1 MLSEPQWRS
10 AALVLPFLA
19 EPTEAVTRAFVG
31 QANLLR
37 FPAAATVFAEGDQC
51 SAFAILAHGRV
62 RVFKIGETGREITL
76 YRFARGESCILTA
89 SCILSDRQFPAIATV
104 EEPVEAFVV
113 PHTVFQH
120 WVDTFPAWR
129 TYVFQLLAQRLA
141 TVMAILD
148 EVAFQRMDV
157 RIAAFLLRRLPAETN
172 ALTLTLTHQQI
183 AAELGSSRE
192 VISRILADFV
202 ACGLVH
208 VARGSVTILDRD
220 GLQRRAELP

>member
-19 EPTEAVTRAFVG
+19 EPTAAVTRAFVG
-31 QANLLR
+31 QASLLR
-37 FPAAATVFAEGDQC
+37 FPAATTVFAEGDQC
-51 SAFAILAHGRV
+51 NAFAILAHGRV

-120 WVDTFPAWR
+120 WVDTFPVWR

-157 RIAAFLLRRLPAETN
+157 RIAAFLLRQIPADTS
-172 ALTLTLTHQQI
+172 ALTLTHQQI

-192 VISRILADFV
+192 VISRILADFT
-202 ACGLVH
+202 ACGLVQ
-208 VARGSVTILDRD
+208 VARSSVTILDRH
-220 GLQRRAELP
+220 GLQRRAEKPS